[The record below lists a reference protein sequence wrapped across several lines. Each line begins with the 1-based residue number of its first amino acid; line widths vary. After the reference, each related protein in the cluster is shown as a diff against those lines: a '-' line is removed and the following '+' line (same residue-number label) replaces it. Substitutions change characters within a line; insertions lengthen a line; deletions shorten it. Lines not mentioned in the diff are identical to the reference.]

1 METNKRRKLKS
12 DEGSQVQTKS
22 WLLANKSRSL
32 LPTVALTLFLFLQ
45 ASVAGNKADINV
57 NTNTPWNGLHF

>member
-22 WLLANKSRSL
+22 WLLAASKSRSL
-32 LPTVALTLFLFLQ
+32 LPLLYLFLFLQ